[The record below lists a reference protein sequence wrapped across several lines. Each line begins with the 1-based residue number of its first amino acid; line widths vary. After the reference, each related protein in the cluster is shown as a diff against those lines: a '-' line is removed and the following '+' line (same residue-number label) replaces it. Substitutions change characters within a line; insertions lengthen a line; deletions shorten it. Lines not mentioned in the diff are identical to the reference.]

1 MKRKLIAAVG
11 AVAMMVS
18 VAACGSDGGDNA
30 SKEPKDRK
38 ETLTVWLMVDA
49 QSTWP
54 ELVKDV
60 NAQFNKKYPGVKV
73 NVQYQ
78 QWGDKTKKLDAA
90 LAGDKFPDVV
100 ELGNTETMTYI
111 LNGAL
116 GEIDEKKYDNSDTWI
131 GGLKDTCS
139 YEGKM
144 YCVPY
149 YAGARVA
156 IYNKDMFKAA
166 TGKDTIPET
175 EADLTKALGKLQTKY
190 GKKDKA
196 FSPLYLPGRYWYAAM
211 SYVAAYGGEIDPAKY
226 ENSDTWIQ
234 GLKDT
239 CTFEGKQYCV
249 PYYAGARVAI
259 YNKDM
264 FKAGTGSDVLPT
276 TEAELTAALDK
287 VQEKYGKD
295 KAFSPLYLPGR
306 YWYAAMSYVAAY
318 GGEIATY
325 DEGKKEWK
333 SALSTPEAQQ
343 GIKHFVDLV
352 DKYNHG
358 DKTKDEQDHANVMAN
373 EKAGLLY
380 GNGWESGSVVD
391 SKANGNPKL
400 EGKIGVA
407 GMPGPNGKP
416 LPSFIGGSDLA
427 TVSKSKVQDLGEE
440 WISMFTSSKSQEV
453 LASKNILPNN
463 TRQLEPLKAKP
474 ETAPIAGA
482 VPDAWFTPIAPG
494 WTSIE
499 KSEVL
504 ELMLLDIIKGKS
516 VEEATKK
523 ADAEIDKLI
532 NEKS

>member
-1 MKRKLIAAVG
+1 MKRKLISAVG
-11 AVAMMVS
+11 VAAMMVS
-18 VAACGSDGGDNA
+18 VAACGSDGGSGESAKN
-30 SKEPKDRK
+30 PKDRK
-38 ETLTVWLMVDA
+38 ENLTVWLMSDA

-60 NAQFNKKYPGVKV
+60 NAEFNKKYPGVKV

-78 QWGDKTKKLDAA
+78 QWGDKAKKLDAA

-116 GEIDEKKYDNSDTWI
+116 GEIDPS
-131 GGLKDTCS
+131 
-139 YEGKM
+139 
-144 YCVPY
+144 
-149 YAGARVA
+149 
-156 IYNKDMFKAA
+156 
-166 TGKDTIPET
+166 
-175 EADLTKALGKLQTKY
+175 
-190 GKKDKA
+190 
-196 FSPLYLPGRYWYAAM
+196 
-211 SYVAAYGGEIDPAKY
+211 KY

-249 PYYAGARVAI
+249 PYYAGARVAL

-264 FKAGTGSDVLPT
+264 FKAGTGSDALPT

-287 VQEKYGKD
+287 VQQKYGKD

-352 DKYNHG
+352 DTYNHG

-380 GNGWESGSVVD
+380 GNGWEAGSVVD

-407 GMPGPNGKP
+407 GMPGPNGKV

-440 WISMFTSSKSQEV
+440 WIAMFTSSKSQEV

-463 TRQLEPLKAKP
+463 TKQLEPLKAKP
-474 ETAPIAGA
+474 ETAAIAGA

-504 ELMLLDIIKGKS
+504 ELMLLDIIKGTS